1 MIESITFENFKV
13 LRKATLPL
21 QRLTLIVGPNG
32 SGKSTAIQG
41 LVLIARRQSPQLD
54 ELWPVGE
61 STAAS
66 GRTSITAQFDVADA
80 SAALRWSL
88 GRDGLRIDGKRSAD
102 SPMTLQ
108 RWTEFEEALRQ
119 RLAQVR
125 VYMFQSKLIALPVQ
139 LQPKAELGEDGGNL
153 AVVLDRI
160 RDEAP
165 ERFDAL
171 NAELGRWLPE
181 FDRVLFDT
189 PFPGQRSFKLR
200 TRREQCPIQARNLSD
215 GTLVA
220 LAILSLAY
228 MRDPPPLVCFEEP
241 DHGLHPRLMRDVR
254 DAMYRL
260 AYPEQHGETRE
271 PVQVIATTHSPILL
285 DLFRDHPEE
294 VVIANKSGTEATFQ
308 RLIDLPNYEEILADS
323 SLGDAWYSGVLG
335 GVPTEP

>member
-13 LRKATLPL
+13 LRKTTLPL
-21 QRLTLIVGPNG
+21 QPLTLIVGPNG

-41 LVLIARRQSPQLD
+41 LLLMALRQAAQFD
-54 ELWPVGE
+54 ELWPVGG
-61 STAAS
+61 SAIADA
-66 GRTSITAQFDVADA
+66 RVSITGQFDVADA
-80 SAALRWSL
+80 SATLEWSL
-88 GRDGLRIDGKRSAD
+88 GRDGQRINVGRTAGSTI
-102 SPMTLQ
+102 SPQ
-108 RWTEFEEALRQ
+108 RWGVFADALHK

-125 VYMFQSKLIALPVQ
+125 VYMFQSKLIARAMP
-139 LQPKAELGEDGGNL
+139 LQPNTELAEDGGNL

-189 PFPGQRSFKLR
+189 PAPGQRSLKLR
-200 TRREQCPIQARNLSD
+200 TRREQRAIQARNLSD

-228 MRDPPPLVCFEEP
+228 MSNPPPLVCFEEP

-260 AYPEQHGETRE
+260 AYPEQCGESRE

-294 VVIANKSGTEATFQ
+294 VVIANKTGTEAAFQ
-308 RLIDLPNYEEILADS
+308 KLPDLPNFEEILADS